1 VGWQVQPGGRSI
13 QAVVEAALAKMA
25 GHPVVVTA
33 SGRTDSGV
41 HALAQVIS
49 FDLLVDRPAHSVRD
63 GMNAH
68 LPDDVACVDAARAPE
83 GFDARRWVLRKRY
96 RYAWLDRRARSP
108 WWDGTT
114 WHHSRRLDAEA
125 MDRAAQA
132 LVGRH
137 DFTAFRAAGCGA
149 AHAVRTI
156 ERASVRR
163 DGDRVL
169 FDVEGNGFLR
179 HMVRIIAG
187 TLTDVGLGARGEDA
201 LALAITARTR
211 AEAGR
216 TAPARGL
223 TLMEVVYGDGP
234 RVSQAADDADE

>member
-1 VGWQVQPGGRSI
+1 M
-13 QAVVEAALAKMA
+13 EAALAAMA
-25 GHPVVVTA
+25 GHAVAVTA

-49 FDLLVDRPAHSVRD
+49 FDLAVERPAHAVRD

-68 LPDDVACVDAARAPE
+68 LPDDVACVEASLAPA

-96 RYAWLDRRARSP
+96 RYVWLDRRARSP
-108 WWDGTT
+108 WWAGTA
-114 WHHSRRLDAEA
+114 WHHSRRLDADA

-137 DFTAFRAAGCGA
+137 DFTTFRAAGCGA

-163 DGDRVL
+163 EGDRVL

-187 TLTDVGLGARGEDA
+187 TLTDVGLGSRPEDGVATA
-201 LALAITARTR
+201 LVSRQRKA
-211 AEAGR
+211 AGR
-216 TAPARGL
+216 TAPAHGL

-234 RVSQAADDADE
+234 RVASASDDADDG